1 MKRAAFLIAVLAVF
15 AVMAVAVVVR
25 ALLSGGE
32 AGEGWGGQAVPVAV
46 LGVETREFADIVEA
60 LGTAGANESVTVTAK
75 VSDTIARINFD
86 SGEAVEAGQILV
98 ELSAAEEAAGLSE
111 ARATLRETERE
122 IARIRDL
129 TERGVAPQS
138 RLDEALAALERAR
151 ARVEAIEA
159 RVADRIIRAPF
170 AGTVGLREVSPGELV
185 RPGDPIARLDDTRI
199 IKLDFTVPERFLSV
213 LEAGMQVEAATSA
226 SPDAVFRGEITQI
239 DTRVDPITRA
249 VTVRAEIDN
258 RDGRLR
264 PGQLMTVQVRRD
276 VRESPAVP
284 GSALLRYGDDVY
296 VFVVREGERGSRAVQ
311 REVEL
316 GRQSGDLLEVRA
328 GLAPGELVVAEG
340 IHRVRDGAPVVIA
353 ERLNAAAAEGEGG
366 GGERSAEVSARA
378 GTQAAGGQE

>member
-1 MKRAAFLIAVLAVF
+1 MQRAAFLIAVLAVF
-15 AVMAVAVVVR
+15 AFMALAVGLR
-25 ALLSGGE
+25 ALFSGDE
-32 AGEGWGGQAVPVAV
+32 AEQGWGGRAVPVAV
-46 LGVETREFADIVEA
+46 YAVETREFADVVEA

-226 SPDAVFRGEITQI
+226 FPDAVFRGEITQI
-239 DTRVDPITRA
+239 DSRVDPVTRA

-264 PGQLMTVQVRRD
+264 PGQLMTVEVRRD

-296 VFVVREGERGSRAVQ
+296 VFVVREGERGSRAIQ

-328 GLAPGELVVAEG
+328 GLAPGEPVVAEG
-340 IHRVRDGAPVVIA
+340 IHRVRDGAPVMIA
-353 ERLNAAAAEGEGG
+353 ERLNASAAEGEGG
-366 GGERSAEVSARA
+366 GGERGAEVRARA
-378 GTQAAGGQE
+378 GTQTAGGRE

>member
-1 MKRAAFLIAVLAVF
+1 
-15 AVMAVAVVVR
+15 
-25 ALLSGGE
+25 
-32 AGEGWGGQAVPVAV
+32 
-46 LGVETREFADIVEA
+46 
-60 LGTAGANESVTVTAK
+60 
-75 VSDTIARINFD
+75 
-86 SGEAVEAGQILV
+86 
-98 ELSAAEEAAGLSE
+98 
-111 ARATLRETERE
+111 
-122 IARIRDL
+122 
-129 TERGVAPQS
+129 
-138 RLDEALAALERAR
+138 
-151 ARVEAIEA
+151 
-159 RVADRIIRAPF
+159 
-170 AGTVGLREVSPGELV
+170 
-185 RPGDPIARLDDTRI
+185 
-199 IKLDFTVPERFLSV
+199 
-213 LEAGMQVEAATSA
+213 MQVEAATSA
-226 SPDAVFRGEITQI
+226 FPDAVFRGEITQI